1 MVVLKFWGSLSYM
14 WSFLCMEGLEPFT
27 SWMMVGYGEVDLV
40 SRVGILTKVT
50 YRLDNTDTEVKSQV
64 LLGKRIQKSLTK
76 VWSSRL
82 FITGNTFN
90 FLPLLTLHASW
101 QRNPTYSNYLQYTWV
116 HRPKHLGANHAKKL
130 TSFKIMTTT
139 SKDASYFL
147 LPCLLDV
154 SLLLQP

>member
-1 MVVLKFWGSLSYM
+1 
-14 WSFLCMEGLEPFT
+14 MERLEPFT

-50 YRLDNTDTEVKSQV
+50 YKLDNTDTEVKSQV

-90 FLPLLTLHASW
+90 FLPLLTLHAS
-101 QRNPTYSNYLQYTWV
+101 
-116 HRPKHLGANHAKKL
+116 
-130 TSFKIMTTT
+130 
-139 SKDASYFL
+139 
-147 LPCLLDV
+147 
-154 SLLLQP
+154 